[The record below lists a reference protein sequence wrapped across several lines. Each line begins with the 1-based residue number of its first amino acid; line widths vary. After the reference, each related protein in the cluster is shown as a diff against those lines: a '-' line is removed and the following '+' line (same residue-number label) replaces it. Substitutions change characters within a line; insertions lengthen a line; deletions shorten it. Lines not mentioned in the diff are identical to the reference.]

1 MYGNPRILFKHIQN
15 IQKTS
20 DAQEQTQTYT
30 KTTNGHTKTTIDK
43 YEITPT
49 TNKFKSQNKHASS
62 QKHTETHQHTHIQ
75 SIKAHTQYDMW
86 KHCQVNQTLTTLLE
100 IARKYMKAV
109 NPTETYKPPTNML
122 KTCKHW

>member
-15 IQKTS
+15 IQKAS

-49 TNKFKSQNKHASS
+49 TNKFKVKTNMQIHRNT
-62 QKHTETHQHTHIQ
+62 QKHINTHTF
-75 SIKAHTQYDMW
+75 K
-86 KHCQVNQTLTTLLE
+86 V
-100 IARKYMKAV
+100 
-109 NPTETYKPPTNML
+109 
-122 KTCKHW
+122 